1 VKLLVAGGTGFLGR
15 HVVRALLDG
24 GHDVTVLGRNP
35 SRVSSIPMLQGANAT
50 RGDVTEAAS
59 LHGTLEGAD
68 GVVAAVQFP
77 GYPAEVP
84 RAGLTFDAYDRQ
96 GTENL
101 LAEASRAGVERYLYI
116 SGANSTPSAKE
127 NWYRAKGRAEEM
139 LRASD
144 LRTVILRP
152 SWAYGPGDK
161 ALNTYAAMAR
171 FSPVIPMIVRLEG
184 RRIVPQRIQPV
195 YVEDI
200 ALAVRRAFETEAAW
214 GLSFE
219 IGGRDVMTMREV
231 IETLLHVTGKRRR
244 IVPVP
249 DTLAKLGVAPLTIL
263 PRPPMTPGAIDF
275 VTQDGL
281 VDITDLE
288 RVLGVHPIPLLE
300 GLLRYMGR
308 G

>member
-1 VKLLVAGGTGFLGR
+1 VKLVVAGGTGFLGR
-15 HVVRALLDG
+15 HIVRSLLEA
-24 GHDVTVLGRNP
+24 GHDVTVLSRNP
-35 SRVSSIPMLQGANAT
+35 SRVSSNPMLQGANAT
-50 RGDVTEAAS
+50 RGDITEAAS
-59 LHGTLEGAD
+59 LYGTLEGAD
-68 GVVAAVQFP
+68 GVVGAVQFP

-84 RAGLTFDAYDRQ
+84 RSNLTFDAYDRQ

-101 LAEASRAGVERYLYI
+101 VAEATRAGVERYVYM
-116 SGANSTPSAKE
+116 SGANSTPTATQ
-127 NWYRAKGRAEEM
+127 NWYRAKGRAEET

-144 LRTVILRP
+144 LRTVIIRP

-184 RRIVPQRIQPV
+184 RQVVPQKIQPV
-195 YVEDI
+195 YVEDV

-214 GLSFE
+214 GHSFE
-219 IGGRDVMTMREV
+219 IGGPDVMTMREV
-231 IETLLHVTGKRRR
+231 IETLLEVIGKRRA

-249 DTLAKLGVAPLTIL
+249 DVVAKLGVTPLTML
-263 PRPPMTPGAIDF
+263 PRPPMTPAAIDF

-281 VDITDLE
+281 VSIAELE
-288 RVLGVHPIPLLE
+288 RVLGVHPVPLRE
-300 GLLRYMGR
+300 GLSRYMSR